1 MIRKFLFVR
10 QIPETIR
17 VICYGL
23 VRASSAREVYS
34 ICLDHLPPTTAYYLK
49 PWLQALHRGH
59 AEAVSREAERLWTM
73 FKRAP
78 VMRMFINLIFT
89 IPHIWESRYGLCDLL
104 TSLGNLS
111 GWKWLF
117 GNVPDD
123 LLYLEGALISDA
135 FTGAEQIQLLL
146 YQCPGGSHGK
156 CLRDCMQKVM
166 HAAGN
171 NPMIQSDVLGE
182 IVHRCKGFGEM
193 NVILYAAMLI
203 FEKERNGALGEE
215 PA

>member
-1 MIRKFLFVR
+1 MIRKFLLIR
-10 QIPETIR
+10 QMPETIR

-23 VRASSAREVYS
+23 VRASSAKEVYA
-34 ICLDHLPPTTAYYLK
+34 ICLDHLPSGTAYYLK
-49 PWLQALHRGH
+49 PWLQALHRGQ
-59 AEAVSREAERLWTM
+59 AEAVSHEAERLWTI
-73 FKRAP
+73 FKHTP
-78 VMRMFINLIFT
+78 VMRMFINLIFA

-104 TSLGNLS
+104 TSLGKLS
-111 GWKWLF
+111 PWQWLF

-156 CLRDCMQKVM
+156 CLQDCMHKIM
-166 HAAGN
+166 GAAGH

-182 IVHRCKGFGEM
+182 VVHRCKGFGEL
-193 NVILYAAMLI
+193 NVILYAAMLL
-203 FEKERNGALGEE
+203 FDKERDEVLEE
-215 PA
+215 KSA